1 MEDIDISN
9 KLDEFKIHLD
19 FNKRIIFSA
28 RFGDGKTFFLKKYF
42 EKYHDRHFCITLH
55 PINYSVARNEDV
67 FEYIKRDILHQLF
80 EEDNIKKIKYKQV
93 FDVIKDN
100 LKERALPLIGDLVS
114 SMPYGKILESLLNI
128 SIQIRNDFNAQR
140 KDVVDFL
147 DAFTFQKGGIYERDA
162 YTEVIQSSLKNLCN
176 PKNHQ
181 LLNTVL
187 IIEDLDRLD
196 PAHLFRILN
205 VLGAHIDQNN
215 DNKFG
220 FDHIVLVMDY
230 DVTRSIFHHFYGQDA
245 NYDGYMAK
253 FIDSNPFFYSI
264 TEQARMLLKNFLI
277 NKGVAEHFFDSC
289 LVGNSNNNKC
299 ISLKQMIYSLSVR
312 DIQRV
317 LNGVDSLIKHN
328 VLTHNNKN
336 YNAKSPAAFVLAAI
350 TLMNMNVEH
359 KKLVE
364 AFEQSIENFKMLDN
378 YLLMVENSRNRTYCI
393 QDYRFVID
401 EKDNNGFTEVYI
413 PQTSFLV
420 NNSNGVPLCE
430 LIELALKET
439 INNVYDSK
447 MKII

>member
-1 MEDIDISN
+1 MEYIDISN

-42 EKYHDRHFCITLH
+42 EKYQDRHFCITLH

-80 EEDNIKKIKYKQV
+80 EEGNIKKIKYKQV
-93 FDVIKDN
+93 FEVIKDN

-162 YTEVIQSSLKNLCN
+162 YTEVIQSSLKNLRN

-181 LLNTVL
+181 LLNTIL

-245 NYDGYMAK
+245 NYEGYMAK

-264 TEQARMLLKNFLI
+264 TEQARKLLKNFLL
-277 NKGVAEHFFDSC
+277 NKGVTEHFFDSC
-289 LVGNSNNNKC
+289 LVDNPNDNKC
-299 ISLKQMIYSLSVR
+299 KSLKQMIYSLSVR

-317 LNGVDSLIKHN
+317 LNGMDSLIKHN

-336 YNAKSPAAFVLAAI
+336 YNAKSPVAFVLAAI
-350 TLMNMNVEH
+350 TLMNMDINHE
-359 KKLVE
+359 K
-364 AFEQSIENFKMLDN
+364 FIEVLGENMENLTMLDN
-378 YLLMVENSRNRTYCI
+378 YLLFVENSQQSVFTIKNNSF
-393 QDYRFVID
+393 QID
-401 EKDNNGFTEVYI
+401 EKEKDGVFEL
-413 PQTSFLV
+413 SFLTRIDLAKGI
-420 NNSNGVPLCE
+420 SLYE
-430 LIELALKET
+430 LIDSALKET
-439 INNVYDSK
+439 YKNVLDCK
-447 MKII
+447 MRIR

>member
-1 MEDIDISN
+1 MEYIDISN

-42 EKYHDRHFCITLH
+42 EKYQDRHFCITLH

-80 EEDNIKKIKYKQV
+80 EEGNIKKIKYKQV

-128 SIQIRNDFNAQR
+128 GIQIRNDFNAQR

-162 YTEVIQSSLKNLCN
+162 YTEVIQSSLKNLRN

-181 LLNTVL
+181 LLNTIL

-245 NYDGYMAK
+245 NYEGYMAK

-264 TEQARMLLKNFLI
+264 TEQARKLLKNFLL
-277 NKGVAEHFFDSC
+277 NKGVTEHFFDSC
-289 LVGNSNNNKC
+289 LVD
-299 ISLKQMIYSLSVR
+299 R
-312 DIQRV
+312 
-317 LNGVDSLIKHN
+317 
-328 VLTHNNKN
+328 
-336 YNAKSPAAFVLAAI
+336 
-350 TLMNMNVEH
+350 
-359 KKLVE
+359 
-364 AFEQSIENFKMLDN
+364 QS
-378 YLLMVENSRNRTYCI
+378 
-393 QDYRFVID
+393 
-401 EKDNNGFTEVYI
+401 
-413 PQTSFLV
+413 
-420 NNSNGVPLCE
+420 
-430 LIELALKET
+430 
-439 INNVYDSK
+439 
-447 MKII
+447 